1 MPRRLTRDGI
11 KRVHSRIA
19 EVLFKE
25 KGLMAIK
32 GAEIEEV
39 MEVSD
44 TIVVK
49 GSITVEV
56 PSKAVRAK
64 ILEILKG

>member
-1 MPRRLTRDGI
+1 MSRRLTRDDI

-19 EVLFKE
+19 EALFKE
-25 KGLMAIK
+25 KGLMTIK

-64 ILEILKG
+64 ILEILRG